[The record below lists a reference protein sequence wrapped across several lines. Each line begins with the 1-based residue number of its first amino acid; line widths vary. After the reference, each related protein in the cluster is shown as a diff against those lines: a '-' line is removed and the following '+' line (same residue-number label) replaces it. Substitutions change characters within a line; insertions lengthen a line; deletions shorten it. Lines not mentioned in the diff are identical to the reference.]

1 MAGRRA
7 MVEKRYG
14 DLQSVCN
21 ILVVD
26 DEEDVRDVLRIFLSD
41 HGHEVHEVSNGE
53 EALAWLAR
61 HEHNPP
67 CLAIVDLKMPL
78 LDGWDLLAAMRSHH
92 QWKALPVLVLSATI
106 RADAPPPVLDA
117 RRFWSKPINFSE
129 LEKVHEHCARHTA
142 MRPALT

>member
-1 MAGRRA
+1 
-7 MVEKRYG
+7 MVEGRSG
-14 DLQSVCN
+14 DPRSVCK

-26 DEEDVRDVLRIFLSD
+26 DEEDVRDVLRIFLCD

-53 EALAWLAR
+53 EALAWFAR
-61 HEHNPP
+61 HEVDPP

-92 QWKALPVLVLSATI
+92 LWKDLPVLVLSATI
-106 RADAPPPVLDA
+106 RAEAPPPVLDA

-129 LEKVHEHCARHTA
+129 LEKVHEHCSRHPA
-142 MRPALT
+142 MRSVET